1 MGVWANRQ
9 GRGHAFGKVILL
21 GEHAVVYGVPAL
33 ATGLR
38 QGIQALALP
47 GPAGRSHLSAPSWGL
62 EATPDGRGPLDT
74 AFRVILEE
82 LKMLDRGAEVVLDA
96 EIPAGAGL
104 GASAATAVATARA
117 LAALA
122 GETLGL
128 ERLAEVALAS
138 ERVFHGNPS
147 GLDHSL
153 AIHGGVRYF
162 LRADAFAPVRVAV
175 GFPLLVGYSG
185 QVGATRDTVSAV
197 AAFYR
202 AHRAETE
209 ARFRAVAE
217 LVEAGRAA
225 VESGDLFALGAC
237 LTENHGILRG
247 LGVSTP
253 ALDRMVDLAL
263 EAGALGAKL
272 TGGGGGGCAIA
283 LAPRDPGRVEAAWA
297 RSGFTSFV
305 TEVRA

>member
-1 MGVWANRQ
+1 MGTWVNRQ

-33 ATGLR
+33 ATSLK
-38 QGIQALALP
+38 QGVQALALP
-47 GPAGRSHLSAPSWGL
+47 GPVGRAHLSAPSWGL
-62 EATPDGRGPLDT
+62 EATPDGSGPVAT
-74 AFRVILEE
+74 AFRVVLDELGTLE
-82 LKMLDRGAEVVLDA
+82 RGVEVVLDPQ
-96 EIPAGAGL
+96 IPLGAGL
-104 GASAATAVATARA
+104 GASAALAVATIRA
-117 LAALA
+117 LCALA
-122 GETLGL
+122 GMALDS
-128 ERLAEVALAS
+128 ERLAEVALGS

-162 LRADAFAPVRVAV
+162 VRTGVFEPVRLAA

-185 QVGATRDTVSAV
+185 RPGATRDTVSRV
-197 AAFYR
+197 AALYR
-202 AHRAETE
+202 GQRAATE
-209 ARFRAVAE
+209 KRFHAVGE
-217 LVEAGRAA
+217 IVEAGRAA
-225 VESGDLFALGAC
+225 LEANDLAALGDC
-237 LTENHGILRG
+237 LTENHRILRG

-283 LAPRDPGRVEAAWA
+283 LSPSDPDPVAMAWA
-297 RSGFTSFV
+297 RAGFHSFV